1 MEIDSSVYENNSNLI
16 EFPIISTNSIKTIC
30 KANNINLN
38 RKSSKYNNKLSK
50 KEILNEELKL
60 YMIHKIAENKINHMN
75 FNNLTSEIINFQK
88 NYITK
93 EDPINIYINHFED
106 FPKEIEEKNLP
117 LKFINENKEFLCN
130 IKNINKRK
138 QKKENEKFLCFSQ
151 NNIKNH
157 CYYFFRMNNV
167 DKKNKAETYEDN
179 IIFIQKNI
187 RGFLIRLKIKR
198 DISRLVVIYIIKN
211 ILKIQKAVRNLLNK
225 KNGKK
230 KEIIQIIK
238 KERKSKAKKIID
250 LFSMY
255 HLRNEYKRNLL
266 IKKILLIRIESA
278 NKLYNAIKYYLIR
291 QKIKKIKELQKN
303 NYEILFPFINKKKNI
318 KLKIYYTDKST
329 KEFNFE
335 FCDIRKINVLYINNS
350 MLKGINNIEHKN
362 EFLCHFFIDDKC
374 VINKRYKIVKTK
386 YGAIYNLIEFK
397 NEYKINNNSIKND
410 NNKFSKI
417 KIKSIPYKKINI
429 LEGNNSFFADKD
441 DDEDYNKSIL
451 YDMQKKLFKKS
462 IKINNTKKEENSFF
476 NELSNNNENKHKIN
490 SYIDSYNNDGMNY
503 LHSNNKIEHENNLI
517 NYLCQTIQS
526 NEDTSEN
533 YLGNSSSTISN
544 SYFYKKNYSKTNYG
558 DKKVNE
564 NFTSNKI
571 NDNKKLITKGKKKDK
586 IFPIFY

>member
-60 YMIHKIAENKINHMN
+60 YMIHKIAKNKINHMN

-238 KERKSKAKKIID
+238 KERKSKANKIID

-255 HLRNEYKRNLL
+255 HLRNEYKKNLL

-291 QKIKKIKELQKN
+291 KKIKKIKELQKN
-303 NYEILFPFINKKKNI
+303 NYEILFPFLNRKKNI
-318 KLKIYYTDKST
+318 KLKLYYSDKIT
-329 KEFNFE
+329 QEFNFE
-335 FCDIRKINVLYINNS
+335 FCEIRKINVLYINNS
-350 MLKGINNIEHKN
+350 MLKGIKNKEDIN
-362 EFLCHFFIDDKC
+362 EFFCHFFVDDKC
-374 VINKRYKIVKTK
+374 VINKRFKIVKNK
-386 YGAIYNLIEFK
+386 YGAIFNLIEFK
-397 NEYKINNNSIKND
+397 NKYKINNKCISINKLLGKYNSI
-410 NNKFSKI
+410 
-417 KIKSIPYKKINI
+417 
-429 LEGNNSFFADKD
+429 
-441 DDEDYNKSIL
+441 
-451 YDMQKKLFKKS
+451 
-462 IKINNTKKEENSFF
+462 
-476 NELSNNNENKHKIN
+476 
-490 SYIDSYNNDGMNY
+490 Y
-503 LHSNNKIEHENNLI
+503 L
-517 NYLCQTIQS
+517 
-526 NEDTSEN
+526 
-533 YLGNSSSTISN
+533 
-544 SYFYKKNYSKTNYG
+544 
-558 DKKVNE
+558 
-564 NFTSNKI
+564 
-571 NDNKKLITKGKKKDK
+571 
-586 IFPIFY
+586 

>member
-1 MEIDSSVYENNSNLI
+1 MENDSSIYENNSNLI

-30 KANNINLN
+30 QANNINLN

-60 YMIHKIAENKINHMN
+60 YMIHKIAKNKINHMN

-117 LKFINENKEFLCN
+117 LKFIYENKEFLCN

-238 KERKSKAKKIID
+238 KERKSKANKIID

-266 IKKILLIRIESA
+266 IKKILLKRIESA

-374 VINKRYKIVKTK
+374 VIN
-386 YGAIYNLIEFK
+386 F
-397 NEYKINNNSIKND
+397 
-410 NNKFSKI
+410 
-417 KIKSIPYKKINI
+417 
-429 LEGNNSFFADKD
+429 
-441 DDEDYNKSIL
+441 
-451 YDMQKKLFKKS
+451 
-462 IKINNTKKEENSFF
+462 
-476 NELSNNNENKHKIN
+476 
-490 SYIDSYNNDGMNY
+490 
-503 LHSNNKIEHENNLI
+503 
-517 NYLCQTIQS
+517 
-526 NEDTSEN
+526 
-533 YLGNSSSTISN
+533 
-544 SYFYKKNYSKTNYG
+544 
-558 DKKVNE
+558 
-564 NFTSNKI
+564 
-571 NDNKKLITKGKKKDK
+571 
-586 IFPIFY
+586 